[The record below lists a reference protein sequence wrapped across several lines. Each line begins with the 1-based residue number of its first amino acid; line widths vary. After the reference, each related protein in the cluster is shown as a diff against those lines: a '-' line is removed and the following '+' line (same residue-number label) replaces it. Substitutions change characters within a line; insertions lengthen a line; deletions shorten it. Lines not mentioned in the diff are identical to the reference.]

1 MSIDIYKLSETN
13 EIECKE
19 ASGGL
24 PKDLWETYSA
34 FANSNGGIILLG
46 IKEKNGNFS
55 VQGLDNI
62 DKIKKDLWD
71 NLNNP
76 KKVSANIISD
86 ENVSVKEY
94 NEKFILEIVVPRA
107 DRRQKPVYIGE
118 NPYSDNKH
126 GGTFRRNHSGDYKCT
141 KNEID
146 RMIADSLDKSQDGMI
161 LEGFTIDD
169 LDIETISNYRN
180 RLGTLKPSHP
190 WIGLDLKTFLYRLG
204 AYGKDRVKG
213 IEGVT
218 AAGLLMF
225 GQERE
230 ILEEFP
236 KYFLDYREKFTE
248 NRWDYRTNSSEGTW
262 SGNIYDFYFKIINRI
277 TDNLNVPFKLISGI
291 RQEDTRVH
299 DAIREAVANAIIHA
313 DYSLERGIVIER
325 QNTYFKFSNPGSLRI
340 SIEEAMNGG
349 ISDPRNVNIFKMFNL
364 IGVGERAGSGLE
376 NIGKAWKEQ
385 EWETPNLNETYNPDR
400 VELILSTNSLLPKES
415 VDFIKNML
423 GDEYNNLD
431 KDEKMA
437 LVTAHHE
444 GSINNRRLQTLV
456 DNNSLYSNKILSSLV
471 KMGYLDTKGKARGT
485 KYILSNKFDNEFFN
499 DKNNNGNN
507 IKEKIDKN
515 NKNLDLS
522 NSDEIKIIEF
532 IEINGYIT
540 NAMARENFGFGSTKV
555 KNLFNK
561 LIKTKKINK
570 EGSGPQT
577 RYVLNEK

>member
-1 MSIDIYKLSETN
+1 
-13 EIECKE
+13 
-19 ASGGL
+19 
-24 PKDLWETYSA
+24 
-34 FANSNGGIILLG
+34 
-46 IKEKNGNFS
+46 
-55 VQGLDNI
+55 
-62 DKIKKDLWD
+62 
-71 NLNNP
+71 
-76 KKVSANIISD
+76 
-86 ENVSVKEY
+86 
-94 NEKFILEIVVPRA
+94 
-107 DRRQKPVYIGE
+107 
-118 NPYSDNKH
+118 
-126 GGTFRRNHSGDYKCT
+126 
-141 KNEID
+141 
-146 RMIADSLDKSQDGMI
+146 
-161 LEGFTIDD
+161 
-169 LDIETISNYRN
+169 
-180 RLGTLKPSHP
+180 
-190 WIGLDLKTFLYRLG
+190 
-204 AYGKDRVKG
+204 
-213 IEGVT
+213 
-218 AAGLLMF
+218 
-225 GQERE
+225 
-230 ILEEFP
+230 
-236 KYFLDYREKFTE
+236 
-248 NRWDYRTNSSEGTW
+248 
-262 SGNIYDFYFKIINRI
+262 
-277 TDNLNVPFKLISGI
+277 
-291 RQEDTRVH
+291 
-299 DAIREAVANAIIHA
+299 
-313 DYSLERGIVIER
+313 
-325 QNTYFKFSNPGSLRI
+325 
-340 SIEEAMNGG
+340 MNGG

-532 IEINGYIT
+532 IEINGYIK
-540 NAMARENFGFGSTKV
+540 NEMAIENFGFGSTKV

-561 LIKTKKINK
+561 LIKAKKNK
-570 EGSGPQT
+570 QRGKCST
-577 RYVLNEK
+577 NTLCIK